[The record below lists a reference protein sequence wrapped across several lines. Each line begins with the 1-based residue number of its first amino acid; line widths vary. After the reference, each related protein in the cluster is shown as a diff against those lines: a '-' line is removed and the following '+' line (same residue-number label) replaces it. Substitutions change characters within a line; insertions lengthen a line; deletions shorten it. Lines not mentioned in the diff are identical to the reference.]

1 MVKTEKVGFLS
12 QVHQGVQREAQQK
25 NRVSSDDN
33 YEKGNSSH
41 FQNSIDRKT
50 KGLDLEGKVVN
61 GNDSENESPLRRPSK
76 RRIQNS
82 NRSSSS
88 TSKLSVPRR
97 SESQRRKHREAMGY
111 TDSNDQ
117 DTDVGANSI
126 KNSVPPS
133 YDSLGRSSSS
143 SSKAQRNLDK
153 IKRSNDGSSSS
164 KTSSRSRRRSTS
176 SNKISRSQSLPR
188 SRNNKLGQTK
198 NAEPKHNKEKS
209 DTVKKRSS
217 SVKPVKSRNN
227 VSSES
232 KSQSGDDLSA
242 GKIKPSESAVGN
254 ENKGEP
260 VNLRNSTS
268 KLCKEKLV
276 VSKSKAPTDISIAT
290 SSFPD
295 QLNKE
300 VQESET
306 SNKSILNDQIKSEM
320 NPEMLQKFREFLHQQ
335 NAEINQKTTVA
346 SSIPTNASSSSSS
359 LSGNTNIP
367 ADIAHQL
374 YLSYLSAYYAGA
386 TGVWPPPAPPAYIMP
401 QQSRNPGAQFPYFQS
416 SYNYASELNKINPQQ
431 HLNYPYL
438 QTSFNQDQPDPSHA
452 ASQNVEMVNS
462 TLKSPVSCPED
473 YSPSPA
479 VGNQNNQSSVP
490 VRRRYSLE
498 RACQSDSRSSQC
510 EDDMSNSNNTAA
522 TGNSMSDVSV
532 HSNPNRSSEV
542 TVSSTSKGRFV
553 YVRSRQNSCSSSK
566 KSLIADDAHSI
577 APSNKSSQ
585 SSKSSSNN
593 KASAAQQSLGE
604 QQPGKDVKV
613 SSHNQSASNNLCFA
627 YSIHYQN
634 TSKNAQNNSFSP
646 PPLPLPP
653 TDHPA
658 LLKNDSSMP
667 SNDNIPLITDSN
679 ESESL
684 HDNTTRGPETT
695 SLEKNVIS
703 TSYTN
708 INSYDIKVEHQNV
721 TDSPADF
728 ESLPPPPAETPSDV
742 DDLPIS
748 KHAAPLATVDD
759 DQMSH
764 VSVHSNA
771 LSTIDMVGNLPQNVL
786 KRGVPRNDGLSDT
799 DDSKAA
805 LTRQEVAVEK
815 HELPAKP
822 LVNDVAVNDQPPE
835 PSTPAFDAQISTDY
849 ESSNNLSAVPP
860 PTYRDSIADSATTE
874 VEDDTIKS
882 IKDIAHSS
890 GAIGCAA
897 TSQSSL
903 NGEVEKPSDK
913 DSSLKDTNHASPEKD
928 LTTLNKK
935 TTIKAHENNELSA
948 DHVLEKVDND
958 LKEVKRA
965 KSVKSK
971 VKKMF
976 SGLKKSKADIS
987 RGENFDYYSSLSK
1000 QKNKYEEGEYRKCV
1014 EVYGFNPSWTDK
1026 QVGLQLKLFRRLRL
1040 NRTGNQ
1046 HALCMLPSVEE
1057 ADRLLNTQFAN
1068 MQVRLLTDATAKTKE
1083 KAERKLNGEKG
1094 KSTLS
1099 LASNMSRVSRAT
1111 NASVANRMI
1120 MNSLGR
1126 SNKDKLSTSKHSN
1139 AK

>member
-1 MVKTEKVGFLS
+1 MFKV
-12 QVHQGVQREAQQK
+12 
-25 NRVSSDDN
+25 
-33 YEKGNSSH
+33 
-41 FQNSIDRKT
+41 FQNNLRSLIT
-50 KGLDLEGKVVN
+50 YISCTQVMN
-61 GNDSENESPLRRPSK
+61 GNDSESESPLRQPSK
-76 RRIQNS
+76 RRIHNS
-82 NRSSSS
+82 NRSSAS
-88 TSKLSVPRR
+88 TSKLSVPRG
-97 SESQRRKHREAMGY
+97 SESQRRKHREAMGH

-117 DTDVGANSI
+117 DTDVGANSL

-153 IKRSNDGSSSS
+153 IKRSNDGSNYS

-198 NAEPKHNKEKS
+198 NAEPQHNKEKS
-209 DTVKKRSS
+209 DTVKRRSS
-217 SVKPVKSRNN
+217 SVKPIKSRSK

-232 KSQSGDDLSA
+232 KSQSGDNLSVR
-242 GKIKPSESAVGN
+242 KIQPSESAVAV
-254 ENKGEP
+254 ENKGDP
-260 VNLRNSTS
+260 VNSRNSSS
-268 KLCKEKLV
+268 KLYKEKLV
-276 VSKSKAPTDISIAT
+276 GLKSKASTETSIAT
-290 SSFPD
+290 TSLPD
-295 QLNKE
+295 QSNKE

-306 SNKSILNDQIKSEM
+306 PNKSIVNDQIKSEM
-320 NPEMLQKFREFLHQQ
+320 NPEMLQKFRDFLHQQ
-335 NAEINQKTTVA
+335 NAEIHQKTTVA

-401 QQSRNPGAQFPYFQS
+401 QQARNPGAQFPYFQS

-452 ASQNVEMVNS
+452 TTQNVELVNS
-462 TLKSPVSCPED
+462 TLKSPVSCPDD

-479 VGNQNNQSSVP
+479 VANQNNQSSLP
-490 VRRRYSLE
+490 SRRRYSLE

-510 EDDMSNSNNTAA
+510 EDDMSNSNNTVA

-566 KSLIADDAHSI
+566 KSLTADDAHSL

-593 KASAAQQSLGE
+593 KASAAQQSPGE
-604 QQPGKDVKV
+604 RPPGKDVKV
-613 SSHNQSASNNLCFA
+613 SSHNQSASNNLYFA
-627 YSIHYQN
+627 SSIHNKN
-634 TSKNAQNNSFSP
+634 TQKNAQNNSFSP

-658 LLKNDSSMP
+658 LLKTDSSMP
-667 SNDNIPLITDSN
+667 SNDNIPLITGSN
-679 ESESL
+679 ESDSL

-721 TDSPADF
+721 TESPADF

-748 KHAAPLATVDD
+748 KHTAPLATVDD

-764 VSVHSNA
+764 VSVDSNA
-771 LSTIDMVGNLPQNVL
+771 LSIIDMVGNLPQNVL

-815 HELPAKP
+815 HDLPAKP
-822 LVNDVAVNDQPPE
+822 LVNDVASDQLSE
-835 PSTPAFDAQISTDY
+835 PRTPAFDAQISTDD

-860 PTYRDSIADSATTE
+860 PTYQDSIADSATE
-874 VEDDTIKS
+874 VEDDTVKS

-890 GAIGCAA
+890 G
-897 TSQSSL
+897 
-903 NGEVEKPSDK
+903 
-913 DSSLKDTNHASPEKD
+913 
-928 LTTLNKK
+928 
-935 TTIKAHENNELSA
+935 
-948 DHVLEKVDND
+948 
-958 LKEVKRA
+958 
-965 KSVKSK
+965 
-971 VKKMF
+971 
-976 SGLKKSKADIS
+976 
-987 RGENFDYYSSLSK
+987 NFNFL
-1000 QKNKYEEGEYRKCV
+1000 
-1014 EVYGFNPSWTDK
+1014 
-1026 QVGLQLKLFRRLRL
+1026 
-1040 NRTGNQ
+1040 
-1046 HALCMLPSVEE
+1046 
-1057 ADRLLNTQFAN
+1057 
-1068 MQVRLLTDATAKTKE
+1068 
-1083 KAERKLNGEKG
+1083 
-1094 KSTLS
+1094 
-1099 LASNMSRVSRAT
+1099 
-1111 NASVANRMI
+1111 
-1120 MNSLGR
+1120 
-1126 SNKDKLSTSKHSN
+1126 
-1139 AK
+1139 